1 MEGVKGRVALWFENH
16 GKNCFFFPFRS
27 DVLGQF
33 MPLVGK
39 DWTQSGVA
47 RLFCAIKVCI
57 FFKICTDIAYVHF
70 NWNGIVMAKI

>member
-1 MEGVKGRVALWFENH
+1 MF
-16 GKNCFFFPFRS
+16 FRS

-47 RLFCAIKVCI
+47 RLFTAIKVHLLHP
-57 FFKICTDIAYVHF
+57 FFHNRVSE
-70 NWNGIVMAKI
+70 MAAFQLASLEFKHVVYSAKAIT